1 MNRIP
6 KWAVIAIGIV
16 LFLFAL
22 LGVTN
27 SEHAMAKVVYA
38 ALIIASLAIITI
50 GLRRPVVTTARRE
63 SGHPETEQ

>member
-6 KWAVIAIGIV
+6 KWAVITGGIL

-22 LGVTN
+22 MGITN
-27 SEHAMAKVVYA
+27 SEHAIAKVVYA

-50 GLRRPVVTTARRE
+50 GLRRPAVATARRE
-63 SGHPETEQ
+63 SGQTDTRQ